1 MLSNS
6 PLTTAGKLLA
16 MTDSRR
22 TKKYICKNG
31 TEFIISTKIDSCGS
45 SDSKEGQEALAPGLV
60 KIIHLLAETAA
71 EEDLKKLKL
80 DNKNLNN
87 QD

>member
-16 MTDSRR
+16 MTDNRR
-22 TKKYICKNG
+22 TKKYICKNDA
-31 TEFIISTKIDSCGS
+31 EFIISTRSDSCGP
-45 SDSKEGQEALAPGLV
+45 SDSKEDQEALAPGLV
-60 KIIHLLAETAA
+60 KIIHLLAESAA

-80 DNKNLNN
+80 DNINLNN